1 MAYLLG
7 IDIGTS
13 TAKAVL
19 FDSDTAETVAI
30 SNGHEY
36 PIYKPQPDFAEQ
48 NPDDWWNAVMA
59 AVQDVNQQAGQV
71 EIAAISFCGQMH
83 GGVLLDADKKPVYQA
98 IMWADQRSSRE
109 VQHLVDT
116 FGANEFAAITGTLPS
131 VGFFAP

>member
-19 FDSDTAETVAI
+19 FDSDTAQTIAI

-36 PIYKPQPDFAEQ
+36 PIHKPQPDFAEQ
-48 NPDDWWNAVMA
+48 NLEDWWNAVIA

-71 EIAAISFCGQMH
+71 EIAAISLCGQMH
-83 GGVLLDADKKPVYQA
+83 GGVLLDAQKKPVYPA
-98 IMWADQRSSRE
+98 IIWPDQRSSHE
-109 VQHLVDT
+109 VQRFIDT
-116 FGANEFAAITGTLPS
+116 FGADEFAAITGTLP
-131 VGFFAP
+131 